1 MSGSTKSSAH
11 AVEYYVTLK
20 RKQLLSH
27 ATKRMLS
34 EINQSQKDK
43 TVWFHL
49 YEASEAVKLVKTQST
64 MQVARGQGEGAK
76 RVVEWPSSFSSA
88 R

>member
-1 MSGSTKSSAH
+1 
-11 AVEYYVTLK
+11 
-20 RKQLLSH
+20 
-27 ATKRMLS
+27 MLS

-49 YEASEAVKLVKTQST
+49 YEASEAVKFVKTQST

-76 RVVEWPSSFSSA
+76 RVVEWP
-88 R
+88 